1 MNSLFLSYVSRL
13 QNLDGDLVSISRFN
27 ETLEVAASG
36 LLRDPARLFGVIGLG
51 LELGLQLGSNDQ
63 PGLWVWIGSSAL
75 KAL

>member
-75 KAL
+75 KVL